1 MTTTLDDRKRWIA
14 LSVVCIGTLMIV
26 LDTTIVNVAL
36 PSIRADLGF
45 SETSLVWV
53 INAYMLTFGGF
64 LLLGGRLGD
73 LYGHR
78 RMFVAGL
85 VVFTLA
91 SLVCGLATTQVVLIV
106 ARAVQGFGGAI
117 VDAIALSLIINLFET
132 PDSRAKAMGVYGFV
146 CAAGGSIGVL
156 LGGLLT
162 HALSWHAIF
171 LVNIPIGVLVTIL
184 CFTVLPAIRG
194 EKLEGKLD
202 IAGAVTVTVALMLAV
217 YGVVDGN
224 RAGWTSLQT
233 LGLLLAAFV
242 LLVVFVLIEMRSTTP
257 LMPLRLFR
265 VRQVVAANIIGVLWA
280 ASMFAWF
287 FISAL
292 YMQLVLGYDPQQVGL
307 AFLPSNVIMAIFSV
321 GISAKL
327 VNRFGF
333 RGPLAIG
340 LAFAAVGLA
349 LFTRAPVD
357 GHFWVDVMPGMTLI
371 GIGSGMALNPLILAA
386 MSDVDASETGVAS
399 GIVNTAFMM
408 GGALGLAVLASI
420 AAAQTTSALAAGAS
434 EVAALTAGYRV
445 AFASGAG
452 FAACAGVLAFA
463 SIRAHAARATA
474 AG

>member
-1 MTTTLDDRKRWIA
+1 
-14 LSVVCIGTLMIV
+14 
-26 LDTTIVNVAL
+26 
-36 PSIRADLGF
+36 
-45 SETSLVWV
+45 
-53 INAYMLTFGGF
+53 
-64 LLLGGRLGD
+64 
-73 LYGHR
+73 
-78 RMFVAGL
+78 
-85 VVFTLA
+85 
-91 SLVCGLATTQVVLIV
+91 
-106 ARAVQGFGGAI
+106 
-117 VDAIALSLIINLFET
+117 
-132 PDSRAKAMGVYGFV
+132 MGVYGFV